1 MIRCSNFK
9 PILMFYIVAKITD
22 YQYCFCGWYTRC
34 RMFVVESW
42 ITSVLG
48 SVNILLLWLWETTIL
63 GINIKR
69 PTVLMWYICQI
80 IADNFVDDCHVL
92 EYMWFIRKKRVP
104 DGGNV
109 LLHRLSKTTIPRSST
124 ATSGFDVLS
133 MQNNHVNTFVAV
145 YRVVG
150 YICTWFVNK
159 YVPDRTNVLL
169 F

>member
-34 RMFVVESW
+34 RIFVVESW

-92 EYMWFIRKKRVP
+92 EYMWFIRKKRP
-104 DGGNV
+104 
-109 LLHRLSKTTIPRSST
+109 RWRKCTTSQT
-124 ATSGFDVLS
+124 LK
-133 MQNNHVNTFVAV
+133 NNDSPILNSHQRFWCPIYAE
-145 YRVVG
+145 
-150 YICTWFVNK
+150 
-159 YVPDRTNVLL
+159 
-169 F
+169 